1 MKEDSPLWHELGEPA
16 SPAERVALETFRKIL
31 PDDGI
36 TTAWSNLTFIDEQG
50 RTSEIDVLLLTPA
63 GLFLVELK
71 GWHGNIRGNSQR
83 WDLPTRNV
91 ANPLLLTDLKAK
103 RLSSL
108 LKSAFPNQQQTQKT
122 LPFIKPLI
130 VLHGA
135 GSRIN
140 LDTLGATGVFFL
152 NGYDVKA
159 TGTPVHNFSHFLA
172 QPPANQWSAV
182 DLQRARAVRG
192 MCKEAG
198 FRKTPK
204 VRMVADYQVSD
215 STPIAEGPDWQD
227 VLVDMPAM
235 PEVKRRLRLYDI
247 YPKAP
252 ASERVRVEQLA
263 LREYQLTYGIK
274 HEGITVPVD
283 FKKTDD
289 GPALLFDYNNAEIP
303 LDAYLASEAGK
314 TLQFE
319 DRIAFVLQL
328 GETLHYAH
336 QRHLIHRAL
345 APQCVWVVPSHSQ
358 RPPRPMVRDWYTGQ
372 KERTSSAASM
382 TDISAGATD
391 IMGISSSDSWMYLA
405 PEARST
411 TLDVPGVPLDVYG
424 FGALAYLVLTG
435 KAPAA
440 NFPELEELLRTEGA
454 LDPRRAGSGMP
465 DSVAD
470 VVVKATTRREADR
483 SATLD
488 EVLTSL
494 RSAWDQLRRPDPEA
508 DPVEVADPIDAQAGD
523 ALGDRFLVLSRRG
536 EGSSGVALGVG
547 DTASTDPDREV
558 VMKVARTDAAAS
570 RLLSEAQALTNLD
583 HRRIVRLLE
592 GPTQVGSRTAIVMSD
607 AGTETLATRLL
618 KEGRST
624 VGQLER
630 FGGQLLDALS
640 YLETKGVFHR
650 DIKPAN
656 IGTLTT
662 RQPDL
667 VLFDFSLAS
676 EPLDSIAAGTPGYL
690 DPFLGQGRR
699 QRYDRAAEL
708 WAAAVTL
715 FEMSTGQLPW
725 WPEGSGR
732 PSSPTEEP
740 VVQRASFET
749 SVSEPLV
756 SFFAKA
762 LHPDARNRFASA
774 DEMASSW
781 YQVFASLDA
790 GTDDAQANDDLA
802 KQADLDTPLERAGLS
817 ARALSGA
824 LRLDEVITVGDLLGV
839 SPVLI
844 NRIRGLGEVYR
855 KELVARIRQ
864 WREHLTQDDPSQQVR
879 GTEQLVGELLKK
891 IRKAD
896 DRAVVKAV
904 LEGESDN
911 DWPTPVEVGKLLGQ
925 SREQVAGVIQ
935 SAAETWSRTKDR
947 SLETV
952 RSEVLSILHRSGRIM
967 TRPELATAL
976 VAEQGSLLDGQARL
990 RQGSALLRA
999 VVELDARL
1007 PEPAIEL
1014 RRRRGGRVDLVAL
1027 HESSDPDQTG
1037 AEHPAA
1043 DMLTELA
1050 GELGDTADALVADG
1064 RIVPFSQASE
1074 ALRDVWL
1081 RVAGTDLFGIVTER
1095 RLLRLASAAS
1105 MSAEVSAGF
1114 DELYPASLDAVSA
1127 LETALRG
1134 KPGRNISVDAVRRSV
1149 SARFPNVQLPASQTQ
1164 LDAIVQKVLPGVQRD
1179 EDTYVAQTTRTS
1191 TQTASR
1197 THTSFLAASPDA
1209 ARTLQASFGR
1219 RSALTLCTASKHYA
1233 RTAHELPG
1241 IYTGQGLQVLD
1252 VAELLV
1258 DATRKLAIEFQI
1270 KWDFVIDMDAKP
1282 HTTPD
1287 WVQLSQLVRQAVTP
1301 AWHQALAQDV
1311 PLLIV
1316 NVSALMRYGMSPLLA
1331 DLLDLGTP
1339 RPAARWLL
1347 VARDGRNEMPLL
1359 DGKPV
1364 PVGPSGWLDLPSDLS
1379 TFSTDPTSITTGAA
1393 Q

>member
-1 MKEDSPLWHELGEPA
+1 MKDDSPLWHELGEPA
-16 SPAERVALETFRKIL
+16 SPAERLALETFRRLL

-36 TTAWSNLTFIDEQG
+36 TTAWANLTFIDQQG

-63 GLFLVELK
+63 GFFLVELK
-71 GWHGNIRGNSQR
+71 GWHGTIRGNSQR

-108 LKSAFPNQQQTQKT
+108 LKSAFTNQQQAEKV
-122 LPFIKPLI
+122 LPFIKPLV

-135 GSRIN
+135 GSRVD
-140 LDTLGATGVFFL
+140 LDALGATGVL
-152 NGYDVKA
+152 VLDGYDVKA
-159 TGTPVHNFSHFLA
+159 TETPLSKLSHFLNT
-172 QPPANQWSAV
+172 PPVNHWSAV
-182 DLQRARAVRG
+182 DLQRARAIRQ

-204 VRMVADYQVSD
+204 IRMVADYQVSE
-215 STPIAEGPDWQD
+215 STPVADGPDWQD

-235 PEVKRRLRLYDI
+235 SGVKRRLRLYDI

-274 HEGITVPVD
+274 HDGITVPVD

-289 GPALLFDYNNAEIP
+289 GPALLFEYNDAEMP

-314 TLQFE
+314 SLQFE
-319 DRIAFVLQL
+319 DRIAFMLQL

-345 APQCVWVVPSHSQ
+345 APQRIWITPSASG
-358 RPPRPMVRDWYTGQ
+358 RPPRPMIRDWYTGQ
-372 KERTSSAASM
+372 KERSTSGASM
-382 TDISAGATD
+382 TVISGGATD
-391 IMGISSSDSWMYLA
+391 IMGISNSEGWLYLA
-405 PEARST
+405 PEART
-411 TLDVPGVPLDVYG
+411 TTVDVPGVPLDVYG
-424 FGALAYLVLTG
+424 YGALAYLVLTG
-435 KAPAA
+435 KPPAA

-465 DSVAD
+465 DAVAD
-470 VVVKATTRREADR
+470 VVIKATTQREADR

-494 RSAWDQLRRPDPEA
+494 RAAWDQIRRPDPEA
-508 DPVEVADPIDAQAGD
+508 EPVEVADPIDAQAGD

-547 DTASTDPDREV
+547 DTAAADPDREV
-558 VMKVARTDAAAS
+558 VMKVARTDAAAG
-570 RLLSEAQALTNLD
+570 RLSSEAQTLSILD
-583 HRRIVRLLE
+583 HKRIVRLLE
-592 GPTQVGSRTAIVMSD
+592 GPTQVGTRTAIVMTD

-630 FGGQLLDALS
+630 FGGQLLEALS
-640 YLETKGVFHR
+640 YLESKGIFHR

-676 EPLDSIAAGTPGYL
+676 EPLDSISAGTPGYL
-690 DPFLGQGRR
+690 DPFLGKGRR

-725 WPEGSGR
+725 WPEGSGQ
-732 PSSPTEEP
+732 PSSPAEAP

-749 SVSEPLV
+749 SVSEHLV
-756 SFFAKA
+756 EFFTKA
-762 LHPDARNRFASA
+762 LYPDSRKRFASA
-774 DEMASSW
+774 DEMAASW
-781 YQVFASLDA
+781 YQVFAALDA
-790 GTDDAQANDDLA
+790 GNDDAQANDDLA
-802 KQADLDTPLERAGLS
+802 NQASLETPLERAGLS

-864 WREHLTQDDPSQQVR
+864 WREQLAQDDPSQQVH
-879 GTEQLVGELLKK
+879 GTEQLVLELLKK

-896 DRAVVKAV
+896 DRAVIKAV
-904 LEGESDN
+904 LEGEPEN
-911 DWPTPVEVGKLLGQ
+911 DWPTPSEVGKLLGQ
-925 SREQVAGVIQ
+925 SREQVAGVLQ
-935 SAAETWSRTKDR
+935 AAAETWSRTKDR
-947 SLETV
+947 SLESV
-952 RSEVLSILHRSGRIM
+952 RDDVLAILHRSGRIM
-967 TRPELATAL
+967 TRPELAKAL
-976 VAEQGSLLDGQARL
+976 VAERGSLLDGGARL

-1027 HESSDPDQTG
+1027 HESSDPEQTG
-1037 AEHPAA
+1037 SDHPAA
-1043 DMLTELA
+1043 DLLTELA
-1050 GELGDTADALVADG
+1050 GELGDTADGLVEDG

-1081 RVAGTDLFGIVTER
+1081 RVAGTDAFGMITER
-1095 RLLRLASAAS
+1095 RLLRLAAAAS
-1105 MSAEVSAGF
+1105 MTAEVSAGF
-1114 DELYPASLDAVSA
+1114 DELYPTSLDAVSA
-1127 LETALRG
+1127 LEAALRG
-1134 KPGRNISVDAVRRSV
+1134 KPGRSISVDAVRRSV
-1149 SARFPNVQLPASQTQ
+1149 SARFPDVQIPASQAQ
-1164 LDAIVQKVLPGVQRD
+1164 LDAIVHKVLPGVQRNG
-1179 EDTYVAQTTRTS
+1179 DTYAVQTARTRTQEA
-1191 TQTASR
+1191 TR
-1197 THTSFLAASPDA
+1197 THVGFMAASPDA
-1209 ARTLQASFGR
+1209 SRALQTSFAR
-1219 RSALTLCTASKHYA
+1219 RSALTLCTASKDYA
-1233 RTAHELPG
+1233 RTARDLPSL
-1241 IYTGQGLQVLD
+1241 YTAQGLAVLD
-1252 VAELLV
+1252 AAALLV
-1258 DATRKLAIEFQI
+1258 DATKKLASQFQI
-1270 KWDFVIDMDAKP
+1270 KWDFVVEMDAKP
-1282 HTTPD
+1282 HSTPD
-1287 WVQLSQLVRQAVTP
+1287 WAQLSQLVRQAVTP
-1301 AWHQALAQDV
+1301 AWHHALTQDA

-1316 NVSALMRYGMSPLLA
+1316 NVSALVRYGMTPLLA
-1331 DLLDLGTP
+1331 ELLDLGTP

-1347 VARDGRNEMPLL
+1347 VARDGRNELPLL
-1359 DGKPV
+1359 DGEPV
-1364 PVGPSGWLDLPSDLS
+1364 PVGPAGWLDLPSDLS
-1379 TFSTDPTSITTGAA
+1379 AFNTDPTSMTTGAP

>member
-1 MKEDSPLWHELGEPA
+1 MKDDSPLWHELGEPA
-16 SPAERVALETFRKIL
+16 SPAERLALEAFRKIL

-50 RTSEIDVLLLTPA
+50 RTSEIDVLLLTPT

-71 GWHGNIRGNSQR
+71 GWHGTIRGNSQR

-91 ANPLLLTDLKAK
+91 ANPLLLTDLKSK

-108 LKSAFPNQQQTQKT
+108 LKSAFTNQQQAQKI

-130 VLHGA
+130 VLHGS
-135 GSRIN
+135 GSRID
-140 LDTLGATGVFFL
+140 LDALGSTGVL
-152 NGYDVKA
+152 VLDGYDVKA
-159 TGTPVHNFSHFLA
+159 TRAPLNSLSHFLA
-172 QPPANQWSAV
+172 EPPANHWSAV
-182 DLQRARAVRG
+182 DLQRARAIRQ
-192 MCKEAG
+192 MCTEAG

-204 VRMVADYQVSD
+204 VRMVADYQVSE
-215 STPIAEGPDWQD
+215 STPVADGPDWQD

-235 PEVKRRLRLYDI
+235 PGVKRRLRLFDI

-274 HEGITVPVD
+274 HDGITVPVD

-289 GPALLFDYNNAEIP
+289 GPALLFEYNDAEMP
-303 LDAYLASEAGK
+303 LDAYLASETGK
-314 TLQFE
+314 SLQFE
-319 DRIAFVLQL
+319 DRIALVLQL
-328 GETLHYAH
+328 GETLRYAH

-345 APQCVWVVPSHSQ
+345 APQRVWVTPSGSG
-358 RPPRPMVRDWYTGQ
+358 RPPRPMIRDWYTGQ
-372 KERTSSAASM
+372 KERTTSTATM
-382 TDISAGATD
+382 TIISGGATD
-391 IMGISSSDSWMYLA
+391 IMGISNSEGWLYLA

-411 TLDVPGVPLDVYG
+411 TVDVPGVPLDVYG

-440 NFPELEELLRTEGA
+440 TFPELEELLRTEGA

-465 DSVAD
+465 DAVAD
-470 VVVKATTRREADR
+470 VVVKATKLREADR

-488 EVLTSL
+488 EVIASL
-494 RSAWDQLRRPDPEA
+494 RTAWDQLRRPDPEA
-508 DPVEVADPIDAQAGD
+508 EPIEVADPVDAQAGD

-547 DTASTDPDREV
+547 DTAAADPDREV

-570 RLLSEAQALTNLD
+570 RLSAEAQTLANLD
-583 HRRIVRLLE
+583 HKRIVRLLE
-592 GPTQVGSRTAIVMSD
+592 GPIQVGNRTAIVMTD
-607 AGTETLATRLL
+607 AGTETLATRLI

-630 FGGQLLDALS
+630 FGGQLLEALA
-640 YLETKGVFHR
+640 YLESKGLFHR

-676 EPLDSIAAGTPGYL
+676 EPLESISAGTSGYL
-690 DPFLGQGRR
+690 DPFLGKGRR

-725 WPEGSGR
+725 WPEGSGQ
-732 PSSPTEEP
+732 PATPVEAP

-749 SVSEPLV
+749 SVSEHLV
-756 SFFAKA
+756 DFFTKA
-762 LHPDARNRFASA
+762 LHPDSRKRFASA
-774 DEMASSW
+774 DEMATAW
-781 YQVFASLDA
+781 YQVFAALDA
-790 GTDDAQANDDLA
+790 GNDDLQANDDLA
-802 KQADLDTPLERAGLS
+802 DEAILETALERAGLS

-824 LRLDEVITVGDLLGV
+824 LRLDGVVTVGDLLGV

-844 NRIRGLGEVYR
+844 NRIRGLGELYR

-864 WREHLTQDDPSQQVR
+864 WREQLAPADLSQQVH
-879 GTEQLVGELLKK
+879 GTEQLVRELIKK

-904 LEGESDN
+904 LEGDPDN
-911 DWPTPVEVGKLLGQ
+911 DWPTAAEVGKLLGQ

-935 SAAETWSRTKDR
+935 AAAETWSRTKDR
-947 SLETV
+947 SLESV
-952 RSEVLSILHRSGRIM
+952 RDDVLAVLDRSGRIM
-967 TRPELATAL
+967 TRPELAKAL
-976 VAEQGSLLDGQARL
+976 VAERGSLLDGVSRL

-999 VVELDARL
+999 VIELDARL

-1014 RRRRGGRVDLVAL
+1014 RRRRGGRVDLIAL
-1027 HESSDPDQTG
+1027 QDSSDPNETG
-1037 AEHPAA
+1037 ADHPAA

-1050 GELGDTADALVADG
+1050 GELGDTADGLVADG

-1081 RVAGTDLFGIVTER
+1081 RVTGTDTLGMITER
-1095 RLLRLASAAS
+1095 RLLRLAAAAS
-1105 MSAEVSAGF
+1105 MTAEVSAGF
-1114 DELYPASLDAVSA
+1114 DELYPAGLDAVSA
-1127 LETALRG
+1127 LEAALRG
-1134 KPGRNISVDAVRRSV
+1134 KPGRSISVDAVRRSIT
-1149 SARFPNVQLPASQTQ
+1149 ARFPDVQIPASQTQ
-1164 LDAIVQKVLPGVQRD
+1164 LDAIVHKVLPGIQRIG
-1179 EDTYVAQTTRTS
+1179 DTYAVQTARTRTQAATRTQLGS
-1191 TQTASR
+1191 T
-1197 THTSFLAASPDA
+1197 FASPNA
-1209 ARTLQASFGR
+1209 ARTLQTSFGR
-1219 RSALTLCTASKHYA
+1219 HSALTLCTASKHYA
-1233 RTAHELPG
+1233 RAARDLPG
-1241 IYTGQGLQVLD
+1241 LYAAQGLQVLD
-1252 VAELLV
+1252 VAALLV
-1258 DATRKLAIEFQI
+1258 GSTKKLASEFQI
-1270 KWDFVIDMDAKP
+1270 NWDFVVNMDAKP
-1282 HTTPD
+1282 HNTAD
-1287 WVQLSQLVRQAVTP
+1287 WAQLSQLVRQAFTP
-1301 AWHQALAQDV
+1301 TWNQALAQDV

-1316 NVSALMRYGMSPLLA
+1316 NASVLVRYRMTTLLA
-1331 DLLDLGTP
+1331 ELLDLGTP
-1339 RPAARWLL
+1339 RPASRWLL
-1347 VARDGRNEMPLL
+1347 VPRDGRNEVPLL
-1359 DGKPV
+1359 DGEPV

-1379 TFSTDPTSITTGAA
+1379 AFLADPNSMTTGALK
-1393 Q
+1393 